1 MVIAVRTDPFPPELL
16 LEGYSPGIRAGAERL
31 RAIVRRAVPDAI
43 ERVRIGWR
51 LIGYDVPVGK
61 GTRYFAMI
69 WPEPEHVHLGFEYG
83 AWMDDPAGILRGAEI
98 RLKKVR
104 FVTLE
109 DGEPIPDSTLIAYT
123 RQALQL
129 ALMSRGERLARELD
143 RD

>member
-1 MVIAVRTDPFPPELL
+1 MSADLFPPELL
-16 LEGYSPGIRAGAERL
+16 LEGYSPGIRASAGRL
-31 RAIVRRAVPDAI
+31 RAIVRRAVPNAI
-43 ERVRIGWR
+43 ERVRIRWR
-51 LIGYDVPVGK
+51 LIGYDVPVGN
-61 GTRYFAMI
+61 GTRYFAMV

-104 FVTLE
+104 FVTFE
-109 DGEPIPDSTLIAYT
+109 PGEPIPDETLIEYT
-123 RQALQL
+123 RRALDL